1 MQFSKSGSRLLFSTN
16 AGLIEF
22 FDFDRCTGIFSNAIV
37 ISGIRGGG
45 SAITLSSTFSAN
57 ENVIYVSQNDTTSYL
72 FQYDLT
78 ASNIAASKDTL
89 KYN

>member
-1 MQFSKSGSRLLFSTN
+1 MGIIYLRFILSHLPELQNQWQGIGNRVSGNACHMQFSKSGSRFLFSTN

-45 SAITLSSTFSAN
+45 SAIT
-57 ENVIYVSQNDTTSYL
+57 
-72 FQYDLT
+72 
-78 ASNIAASKDTL
+78 
-89 KYN
+89 